1 MFVWDTLLNWPGIFK
16 WGAGGLEAE
25 DEVSEE
31 KQKKMK
37 QRRGKEDN
45 VAKC

>member
-1 MFVWDTLLNWPGIFK
+1 MFVWDTLLNWPGIFE

-25 DEVSEE
+25 DEETEE